1 MTEMTDPQQSFAA
14 TFVDELAV
22 QGVEFAC
29 VSPGSRSAPI
39 AMALQ
44 RHPRIKVLVHIDER
58 CGSFF
63 AVGLGKAS
71 GKPAVVLST
80 SGTAA
85 AEFHPAVV
93 EAYYSGT
100 PLIVLTAD
108 RPPELLDTGA
118 NQSVDQQHL
127 YGTSV
132 RWFFDPG
139 VAVEIPN
146 AARLWRGL
154 AARAVAEAVAG
165 PVHLNLPF
173 REPLVPPPGQ
183 IPAAETAPSQV
194 VTAGRLLPSQ
204 AQVASLAS
212 ALQRA
217 QRPLIVAGEL
227 REGERLAPA
236 LSRLGLPVLAEPTSQ
251 LRRPEAGGVVE
262 SYEAL
267 LRAGWSL
274 QHGPD
279 LVLRLGATPTSRV
292 LNRWLAAAAAPTFLV
307 DPTAA
312 WRDQD
317 HVATNVLDCEPQPL
331 LEALPTLDRSEW
343 REQWTSAGKR
353 ASAAIAATLVTTPLH
368 EGHVVKA
375 LASRLP
381 DPGQVFIGSSMPIRA
396 ADSFWPL
403 ARPQQ
408 RFYGNRGASGI
419 DGLVSSGLGVATARN
434 PSPTALL
441 LGDLSLYHDMN
452 GLWALQRH
460 GIKSTLIVCD
470 NNGGG
475 VFSFLPQ
482 AEHPDVFE
490 EIFATPLGLDLSQ
503 VARLYGLVY
512 SPVSDRSGLEP
523 AIADAIAAPTPTM
536 VVVRFKREDSVS
548 GHRLCW
554 EAAASALKS

>member
-1 MTEMTDPQQSFAA
+1 MTDVAQSFAA
-14 TFVDELAV
+14 TFVDELAA

-29 VSPGSRSAPI
+29 VSPGSRSAPV

-58 CGSFF
+58 SGSFF
-63 AVGLGKAS
+63 AVGLGKAT
-71 GKPAVVLST
+71 GKPAVVLTT

-85 AEFHPAVV
+85 AELHAAVV
-93 EAYYSGT
+93 EASYSGT

-108 RPPELLDTGA
+108 RPPELQSVGA
-118 NQSVDQQHL
+118 NQAIDQQHL
-127 YGTSV
+127 FGTAA
-132 RWFFDPG
+132 RWYFDPG
-139 VAVEIPN
+139 VPVEMPN
-146 AARLWRGL
+146 AARVWRRL
-154 AARAVAEAVAG
+154 AARAVAEAASG

-183 IPAAETAPSQV
+183 VPVAEEAPAQALTS
-194 VTAGRLLPSQ
+194 GRLLPNQ

-212 ALQRA
+212 ALQRS
-217 QRPLIVAGEL
+217 QRPLVVAGEL
-227 REGERLAPA
+227 RDGERLAPA
-236 LSRLGLPVLAEPTSQ
+236 LARLGLPVLAEPTSQ
-251 LRRPEAGGVVE
+251 LRRADAGAAIE

-279 LVLRLGATPTSRV
+279 LVIRLGGTPTSRV

-307 DPTAA
+307 DPDRV

-317 HVATNVLDCEPQPL
+317 QVATSVMACDPQPL
-331 LEALPTLDRSEW
+331 LEALPPLDRAGW
-343 REQWTSAGKR
+343 RDQWVSAGKR
-353 ASAAIAATLVTTPLH
+353 ASAAIAATMVSTPLH
-368 EGHVVKA
+368 EGHVVRA
-375 LASRLP
+375 LSARLP
-381 DPGQVFIGSSMPIRA
+381 ETGQVFIGSSMPIRA

-403 ARPQQ
+403 TRPQQ
-408 RFYGNRGASGI
+408 RFFGNRGASGI
-419 DGLVSSGLGVATARN
+419 DGLVSTGLGVATGRDTA
-434 PSPTALL
+434 PTVLL

-460 GIKSTLIVCD
+460 GIRATIIVCD

-482 AEHPDVFE
+482 AEHQDVFE
-490 EIFATPLGLDLSQ
+490 EIFVTPLGLDLSQ

-536 VVVRFKREDSVS
+536 VVVKMKREDSVS

-554 EAAASALKS
+554 EAAASAIKS